1 VRRRNNDHRAKAT
14 VQKKTLDVASHLFEN
29 VRTIFGCQLKIY
41 FRARDLK
48 PQRRRSMPITA
59 KQRRVY
65 EFIKGYIGSNEEPP
79 TIAEIGRHFQI
90 SSSASVHGILSA
102 LEREGLIKRT
112 PNISRGIEIVK
123 QTANGDEDRGEI
135 PLLGTVAAGQPIE
148 AILSHDTLSVPTDM
162 QGHGRTFALRVR
174 GDSMIDENIQDGDF
188 IVVTSQKTADN
199 GQVVV
204 ALIDGN
210 YATVKKFYREPD
222 FIRLEPANPQ
232 FKPIFIKTPERI
244 QIQGVVTG
252 LIRKYVSQQAL
263 SELTH

>member
-1 VRRRNNDHRAKAT
+1 
-14 VQKKTLDVASHLFEN
+14 
-29 VRTIFGCQLKIY
+29 
-41 FRARDLK
+41 
-48 PQRRRSMPITA
+48 MPVTA

-65 EFIKGYIGSNEEPP
+65 EFIKRYIESNDEPP

-102 LEREGLIKRT
+102 LERDGLIKRT
-112 PNISRGIEIVK
+112 PNISRGIEIIK
-123 QTANGDEDRGEI
+123 QPSGDDDDRGEI

-148 AILSHDTLSVPTDM
+148 AILSHDTIPVPRDL
-162 QGHGRTFALRVR
+162 QGRGRTFALRVR
-174 GDSMIDENIQDGDF
+174 GDSMIEENIQDGDII
-188 IVVTSQKTADN
+188 IVSSQKTADN

-210 YATVKKFYREPD
+210 YATVKKFYREPE

-244 QIQGVVTG
+244 QIQGVVTA
-252 LIRKYVSQQAL
+252 LIRRYESQTSA
-263 SELTH
+263 EFPN